1 MELFVF
7 LIKFLGFSQIAYD
20 RCHLPG
26 REKAVAGTVAFL
38 FEFLQERKVVGI
50 RWGCKDELV
59 PTFYKCGYETADPDN
74 T

>member
-26 REKAVAGTVAFL
+26 REKPVAGTIAF
-38 FEFLQERKVVGI
+38 FFDFLEEPRG
-50 RWGCKDELV
+50 GDH
-59 PTFYKCGYETADPDN
+59 PTTWYL
-74 T
+74 

>member
-26 REKAVAGTVAFL
+26 REKAVAGTIAFL
-38 FEFLQERKVVGI
+38 FEFLQERKVVDNQRRSI
-50 RWGCKDELV
+50 CKATLRH
-59 PTFYKCGYETADPDN
+59 TLGL
-74 T
+74 

>member
-26 REKAVAGTVAFL
+26 REQAVSCTIAFM
-38 FEFLQERKVVGI
+38 FEFIQQREV
-50 RWGCKDELV
+50 
-59 PTFYKCGYETADPDN
+59 TDN
-74 T
+74 PAAQNL

>member
-26 REKAVAGTVAFL
+26 REKAVAGTIAFL
-38 FEFLQERKVVGI
+38 FEFLQERKVVDNPTTCI
-50 RWGCKDELV
+50 CKATLRH
-59 PTFYKCGYETADPDN
+59 TLGL
-74 T
+74 

>member
-26 REKAVAGTVAFL
+26 REKAVAGTIAFL
-38 FEFLQERKVVGI
+38 FEFLQERKVL
-50 RWGCKDELV
+50 DN
-59 PTFYKCGYETADPDN
+59 PTT
-74 T
+74 

>member
-26 REKAVAGTVAFL
+26 REKAVAGTIAFL
-38 FEFLQERKVVGI
+38 FEFLQGRKVV
-50 RWGCKDELV
+50 
-59 PTFYKCGYETADPDN
+59 DN
-74 T
+74 QTTYYLKATLRHTLGL

>member
-26 REKAVAGTVAFL
+26 REKAVAGTIAFL
-38 FEFLQERKVVGI
+38 FEFLQERKVVVQSNDVVFV
-50 RWGCKDELV
+50 RLL
-59 PTFYKCGYETADPDN
+59 
-74 T
+74 